1 MELERRVHIPELYDL
16 KHRRDNELHQG
27 YDYRNNILKKTLSR
41 SLFKNDKT
49 NGFLLNLEEMIAHMI
64 DSNVLLRNW
73 FTNSVSKYYTRHNN

>member
-1 MELERRVHIPELYDL
+1 MELEKSLHIPELYVL
-16 KHRRDNELHQG
+16 KHRKDNEIHQG

-49 NGFLLNLEEMIAHMI
+49 NGFLLYLEEMVVHMI

-73 FTNSVSKYYTRHNN
+73 FNPTVSKYYTRHNN